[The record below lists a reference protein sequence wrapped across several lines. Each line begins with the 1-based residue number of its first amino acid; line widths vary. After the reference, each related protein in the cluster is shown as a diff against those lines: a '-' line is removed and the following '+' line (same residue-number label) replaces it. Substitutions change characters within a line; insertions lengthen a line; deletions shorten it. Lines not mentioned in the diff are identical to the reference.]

1 MTYSLFKTLH
11 IAGAILLLGNVT
23 VTGFWAIFLY
33 RQRERLDFRP
43 VARAIMWAD
52 YLFTVL
58 GGALLTWSGIML
70 AVQGGYRIGETP
82 WIMRGVVA
90 LALSTAIWGLVL
102 LPCQW
107 RMERLEPGDTAELR
121 RVFVRWNTFGWMST
135 ALLFYGLWA
144 MVGKR

>member
-1 MTYSLFKTLH
+1 MSHSLLKTLH

-23 VTGFWAIFLY
+23 VTGFWALFLY
-33 RQRERLDFRP
+33 RQRDRVDFRQI
-43 VARAIMWAD
+43 ARAIMWAD
-52 YLFTVL
+52 YVFTVI

-70 AVQGGYRIGETP
+70 AVQGGYPIRETP
-82 WIMRGVVA
+82 WLMHGIAA
-90 LALSTAIWGLVL
+90 LALSTLIWGVVL

-107 RMERLEPGDTAELR
+107 RMERLEPGDRAGLQR
-121 RVFVRWNTFGWMST
+121 IFMRWNAFGWVST